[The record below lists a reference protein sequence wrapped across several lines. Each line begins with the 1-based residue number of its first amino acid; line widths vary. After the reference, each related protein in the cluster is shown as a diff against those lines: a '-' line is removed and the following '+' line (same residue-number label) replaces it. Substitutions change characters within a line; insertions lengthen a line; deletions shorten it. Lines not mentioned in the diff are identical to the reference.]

1 MRKSSLRRKEDSDI
15 MIKPGIT
22 TLSRCV
28 DSRYTLVTMVAKR
41 ARMIG
46 SSEEG
51 LVPCGSK
58 KPVSVAV
65 EEVASGKVGYLRRER
80 CYNEDTFYTENIKDD
95 AVNLDEITPEQAS
108 LSEENGDADISED
121 FEDDTENLD

>member
-1 MRKSSLRRKEDSDI
+1 MRKSSLKRNENSTI

-22 TLSRCV
+22 TLSKCV

-46 SSEEG
+46 NSGEG
-51 LVPCGSK
+51 LVPCTSK
-58 KPVSVAV
+58 KPVSIAV
-65 EEVASGKVGYLRRER
+65 EEVAAGKVGYIRRER

-95 AVNLDEITPEQAS
+95 AVDLDELEAKQESENEAGSESEQAENEAE
-108 LSEENGDADISED
+108 SEE
-121 FEDDTENLD
+121 